1 LLFSTSN
8 YGWDKFGTIAV
19 SILSSKVD
27 TKKDKKIDEL
37 LNGNQL
43 LQSSNAELHGKIDK
57 YQLDLNST
65 VISLH

>member
-1 LLFSTSN
+1 
-8 YGWDKFGTIAV
+8 
-19 SILSSKVD
+19 LSSKVD